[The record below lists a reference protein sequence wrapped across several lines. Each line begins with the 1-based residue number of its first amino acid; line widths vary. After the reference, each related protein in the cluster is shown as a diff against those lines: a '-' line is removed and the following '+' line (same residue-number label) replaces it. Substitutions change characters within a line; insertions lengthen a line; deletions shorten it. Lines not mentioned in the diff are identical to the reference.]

1 MTTFEKPLP
10 PTPVLETERLILRPL
25 APADAPAVQRLFP
38 RWEVVRYLN
47 ERVPW
52 PYPDDGAIRFIE
64 ICQDEM
70 ARGEKHHWSIRLKE
84 GPDELIGIIDL
95 WPDDGASRDMRG
107 FWLDPE
113 FQGRGLMTEAADRV
127 TDYAFRNLDW
137 PHLWVSNDDRNLPSA
152 RVKER
157 QGARLVGFEPFR
169 SVSGEGRRM
178 VWLIERDAYFK
189 ARATAKT
196 SATSPSDTPT
206 NQACI

>member
-1 MTTFEKPLP
+1 
-10 PTPVLETERLILRPL
+10 
-25 APADAPAVQRLFP
+25 
-38 RWEVVRYLN
+38 
-47 ERVPW
+47 
-52 PYPDDGAIRFIE
+52 
-64 ICQDEM
+64 
-70 ARGEKHHWSIRLKE
+70 
-84 GPDELIGIIDL
+84 
-95 WPDDGASRDMRG
+95 MRG

-113 FQGRGLMTEAADRV
+113 FQGRGLITEAADRV

-178 VWLIERDAYFK
+178 VWSIERDTYFK